1 MTSILRVNSIQN
13 SSGNTILN
21 NTGSVIRYADVRIP
35 SVNDDYVGIAA
46 DTVYVTPVTIT
57 YTPLSASSR
66 LVVKGQCQTRVIAAL
81 GVSGGINRDGVAIN
95 GSFQRNSLS
104 FWYKGDSVNHHYDVH
119 CQTSVIAG
127 STNPTTF
134 TMFIQPISGSGEF
147 NFGWGNM
154 FIQVWEIAR

>member
-13 SSGNTILN
+13 RAGTTILN
-21 NTGSVIRYADVRIP
+21 NTGSVIRYADYRVP
-35 SVNDDYVGIAA
+35 SVNDN
-46 DTVYVTPVTIT
+46 YVTIASSVVYDTPVAIT
-57 YTPLSASSR
+57 YTPLSASSK
-66 LVVKGQCQTRVIAAL
+66 LVVKSQCQTRIIAAP
-81 GVSGGINRDGVAIN
+81 GVSSGIKRDGAFLN

-104 FWYKGDSVNHHYDVH
+104 FWYKGDGVNHHYDVH

-134 TMFIQPISGSGEF
+134 TMFIQPYEGTGEF

-154 FIQVWEIAR
+154 FIQVWEIAQ